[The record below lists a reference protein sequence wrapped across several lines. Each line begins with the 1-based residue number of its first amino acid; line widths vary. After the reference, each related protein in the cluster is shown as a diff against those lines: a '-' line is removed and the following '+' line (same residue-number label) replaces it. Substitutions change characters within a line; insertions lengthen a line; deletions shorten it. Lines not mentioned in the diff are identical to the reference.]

1 VPADPRAGQGG
12 GGVTRAL
19 LVACAGGLGALARW
33 GLTLVLQ
40 RFSPAAFPGGT
51 LGVNVIGCFLLGLL
65 AELALERTPLGGHAR
80 YVLLVGFLGAFTT
93 FSTFGYET
101 LILLREG
108 AALRAALNVGLS
120 VGLGL
125 AACWGGVALAG
136 RL

>member
-1 VPADPRAGQGG
+1 MRKEKISYF
-12 GGVTRAL
+12 RAL
-19 LVACAGGLGALARW
+19 FTLPLLFAFGLLGILLGARSAPD
-33 GLTLVLQ
+33 LVL
-40 RFSPAAFPGGT
+40 
-51 LGVNVIGCFLLGLL
+51 V
-65 AELALERTPLGGHAR
+65 
-80 YVLLVGFLGAFTT
+80 LGAGFCGGFTT